1 MDTMSTRQLTLLESI
16 VGAGRIAVA
25 ELAGIAHVSTVTIR
39 KDLDDLEA
47 RGLIRRERGVAMLV
61 SPDDPA
67 GRLAYHYAEKVRI
80 AAAAA
85 ATVNDGET
93 VMIEAGSCC
102 AILAEQISIQC
113 TGITIVTNSAFIA
126 QRLGAHPMVS
136 TVLLGGEQQHDS
148 RVLVGPMVELCARQF
163 IVDRLFIGT
172 DGFTP
177 SLGFTARDY
186 MRATAVRALASRAE
200 RVVVL
205 TESEKLGSH
214 GPVPLLDAHDVAAL
228 WTDSAAPDAQVDALT
243 GAGVEVVTVAADGT
257 AVAHPAQARPEPDRV
272 VGGNSDPTALTT
284 REEPS

>member
-25 ELAGIAHVSTVTIR
+25 ELAAIAHVSTVTIR

-61 SPDDPA
+61 SPDNPA

-272 VGGNSDPTALTT
+272 VGGDSDPTALTT

>member
-16 VGAGRIAVA
+16 VVAGRIAVA

-67 GRLAYHYAEKVRI
+67 GRLAYHYAEKARI

-205 TESEKLGSH
+205 TESEKLGGH
-214 GPVPLLDAHDVAAL
+214 GPVPLLGVDDVAAL

-243 GAGVEVVTVAADGT
+243 GAGVEGVTVDADGT
-257 AVAHPAQARPEPDRV
+257 AAVHPAQARPEPDRV
-272 VGGNSDPTALTT
+272 VGRDSGPTALTT

>member
-1 MDTMSTRQLTLLESI
+1 
-16 VGAGRIAVA
+16 
-25 ELAGIAHVSTVTIR
+25 
-39 KDLDDLEA
+39 
-47 RGLIRRERGVAMLV
+47 
-61 SPDDPA
+61 
-67 GRLAYHYAEKVRI
+67 
-80 AAAAA
+80 
-85 ATVNDGET
+85 
-93 VMIEAGSCC
+93 
-102 AILAEQISIQC
+102 
-113 TGITIVTNSAFIA
+113 
-126 QRLGAHPMVS
+126 MVS
-136 TVLLGGEQQHDS
+136 MVLLGGEQQHDS

-272 VGGNSDPTALTT
+272 VGGDSDPTALTT

>member
-25 ELAGIAHVSTVTIR
+25 ELAGIARVSTVTIR

-102 AILAEQISIQC
+102 ALLAEQISIQR

-205 TESEKLGSH
+205 TESEKLGRH
-214 GPVPLLDAHDVAAL
+214 GPVPLLGADEVAAL

-243 GAGVEVVTVAADGT
+243 GAGVEVVTVAADGA
-257 AVAHPAQARPEPDRV
+257 AVVHPAQARPEPDRV
-272 VGGNSDPTALTT
+272 VGGDSAPTALTA

>member
-102 AILAEQISIQC
+102 ALLAEQISIQR

-205 TESEKLGSH
+205 TESEKLGRH
-214 GPVPLLDAHDVAAL
+214 GPVPLLGADEVAAL

-243 GAGVEVVTVAADGT
+243 GAGVEVVTVAADGA
-257 AVAHPAQARPEPDRV
+257 AVVHPAQARPEPDRV
-272 VGGNSDPTALTT
+272 VGGDSAPTALTA

>member
-1 MDTMSTRQLTLLESI
+1 MDMSTRQLTLLESI
-16 VGAGRIAVA
+16 VGAGRIAIA

-102 AILAEQISIQC
+102 AILVEQISIQC

-243 GAGVEVVTVAADGT
+243 GAGVEVITVAADGT

-272 VGGNSDPTALTT
+272 VGGDSDPTALTT

>member
-25 ELAGIAHVSTVTIR
+25 ELAAIAHVSTVTIR

-272 VGGNSDPTALTT
+272 VGGDSDPTALTT

>member
-205 TESEKLGSH
+205 TESEKLGRH
-214 GPVPLLDAHDVAAL
+214 GPVPLLGADEVAAL

-243 GAGVEVVTVAADGT
+243 GAGVEVVTVAADGA
-257 AVAHPAQARPEPDRV
+257 AVVHPAQARPEPDRV
-272 VGGNSDPTALTT
+272 VGGDSAPTALTA

>member
-16 VGAGRIAVA
+16 VVAGRIAVA
-25 ELAGIAHVSTVTIR
+25 ELAAIAHVSTVTIR

-214 GPVPLLDAHDVAAL
+214 GPVPLPDAPHVAAL

-272 VGGNSDPTALTT
+272 VGGDSDPTALTT

>member
-1 MDTMSTRQLTLLESI
+1 MDTMSTRQLALLESI
-16 VGAGRIAVA
+16 VVAGRIAVA

-272 VGGNSDPTALTT
+272 VGGDSDPTALTT

>member
-25 ELAGIAHVSTVTIR
+25 ELAGIARVSTVTIR

-205 TESEKLGSH
+205 TESEKLGGH
-214 GPVPLLDAHDVAAL
+214 GPVPLLGADDVAAL

-243 GAGVEVVTVAADGT
+243 GAGVEVVTVAADGA
-257 AVAHPAQARPEPDRV
+257 AVVHPAQARPEPDRV
-272 VGGNSDPTALTT
+272 VGGDSAPTALTV

>member
-16 VGAGRIAVA
+16 VVAGRIAVA

-67 GRLAYHYAEKVRI
+67 GRLAYHYAEKARI

-102 AILAEQISIQC
+102 ALLAEQISIQR

-214 GPVPLLDAHDVAAL
+214 GPVPLLGVDDVAAL

-272 VGGNSDPTALTT
+272 A
-284 REEPS
+284 PSLIHI

>member
-172 DGFTP
+172 DGFIP

-243 GAGVEVVTVAADGT
+243 GSGVEVVTVAADGT
-257 AVAHPAQARPEPDRV
+257 AVVHPAQARPEPDHV
-272 VGGNSDPTALTT
+272 VGGDSAPTALTV

>member
-16 VGAGRIAVA
+16 VVAGRIAVA

-67 GRLAYHYAEKVRI
+67 GRLAYHYAEKARI

-102 AILAEQISIQC
+102 ALLAEQISIQR

-126 QRLGAHPMVS
+126 QRLGAHPTVS

-172 DGFTP
+172 DGFIP

-200 RVVVL
+200 HVVVL

-214 GPVPLLDAHDVAAL
+214 GPVPLLGVDDVAAL

-243 GAGVEVVTVAADGT
+243 GAGVEVVTVDADGT
-257 AVAHPAQARPEPDRV
+257 AAVHPAQARPEPDRV
-272 VGGNSDPTALTT
+272 VGRDSGPTALTI

>member
-1 MDTMSTRQLTLLESI
+1 MDMSTRQLTLLESI

-47 RGLIRRERGVAMLV
+47 RGLIQRERGVAMLV

-214 GPVPLLDAHDVAAL
+214 GPVPLLDVHDVAAL

-272 VGGNSDPTALTT
+272 VGGDSDPTALTT

>member
-67 GRLAYHYAEKVRI
+67 GRLAYHYAEKARI

-102 AILAEQISIQC
+102 ALLAEQISIQR

-172 DGFTP
+172 DGFIP

-205 TESEKLGSH
+205 TESEKLGGH
-214 GPVPLLDAHDVAAL
+214 GPVPLLGADEVAAL

-257 AVAHPAQARPEPDRV
+257 AVVHPAQARPEPDHV
-272 VGGNSDPTALTT
+272 VGGDSAPTALTV

>member
-25 ELAGIAHVSTVTIR
+25 ELAGIARVSTVTIR

-67 GRLAYHYAEKVRI
+67 GRLAYHYAEKARI

-205 TESEKLGSH
+205 TESEKLGRH
-214 GPVPLLDAHDVAAL
+214 GPVPLLGADEVAAL

-243 GAGVEVVTVAADGT
+243 GAGVEVVTVAADGA
-257 AVAHPAQARPEPDRV
+257 AVVHPAQARPEPDRV
-272 VGGNSDPTALTT
+272 VGGDSAPTALTA

>member
-67 GRLAYHYAEKVRI
+67 GRLAYHYAEKARI

-205 TESEKLGSH
+205 TESEKLGRH

-257 AVAHPAQARPEPDRV
+257 AVVHPAQARPEPDHV
-272 VGGNSDPTALTT
+272 VGGDSAPTALTV

>member
-25 ELAGIAHVSTVTIR
+25 ELAGIARVSTVTIR

-205 TESEKLGSH
+205 TESEKLGRH
-214 GPVPLLDAHDVAAL
+214 GPVPLLGADEVAAL

-243 GAGVEVVTVAADGT
+243 GAGVEVVTVDADGT
-257 AVAHPAQARPEPDRV
+257 AAVHPAQARPEPDRV
-272 VGGNSDPTALTT
+272 VGRDSGPTALTA
-284 REEPS
+284 REDPS

>member
-67 GRLAYHYAEKVRI
+67 GRLAYHYAEKARI

-172 DGFTP
+172 DGFIP

-257 AVAHPAQARPEPDRV
+257 AVVHPAQARPEPDRV
-272 VGGNSDPTALTT
+272 VGGDSAPTALTA

>member
-16 VGAGRIAVA
+16 VVAGRIAVA

-113 TGITIVTNSAFIA
+113 TGITLVTNSAFIA

-205 TESEKLGSH
+205 TESEKLGRH
-214 GPVPLLDAHDVAAL
+214 GPVPLLGADEVAAL

-257 AVAHPAQARPEPDRV
+257 AAVHPAQARPEPDRV
-272 VGGNSDPTALTT
+272 VGGDSAPTALTA

>member
-172 DGFTP
+172 DGFIP

-205 TESEKLGSH
+205 TESEKLGRH

-243 GAGVEVVTVAADGT
+243 GSGVEVVTVAADGT
-257 AVAHPAQARPEPDRV
+257 AVVHPAQARPEPDHV
-272 VGGNSDPTALTT
+272 VGGDSAPTALTA

>member
-102 AILAEQISIQC
+102 ALLAEQISIQR

-205 TESEKLGSH
+205 TESEKLGRH

-243 GAGVEVVTVAADGT
+243 GSGVEVVTVAADGT
-257 AVAHPAQARPEPDRV
+257 AVVHPAQARPEPDHV
-272 VGGNSDPTALTT
+272 VGGDSAPTALTV

>member
-25 ELAGIAHVSTVTIR
+25 ELAGIARVSTVTIR

-102 AILAEQISIQC
+102 ALFAEQISIQR

-205 TESEKLGSH
+205 TESEKLGRH
-214 GPVPLLDAHDVAAL
+214 GPVPLLGADEVAAL

-243 GAGVEVVTVAADGT
+243 GAGVEVVTVAADGA
-257 AVAHPAQARPEPDRV
+257 AVVHPAQARPEPDRV
-272 VGGNSDPTALTT
+272 VGGDSAPTALTA

>member
-16 VGAGRIAVA
+16 VVAGRIAVA

-148 RVLVGPMVELCARQF
+148 RVLVGPVVELCARQF

-172 DGFTP
+172 DGLPP
-177 SLGFTARDY
+177 SLGFTARDS
-186 MRATAVRALASRAE
+186 MRARRWRACSRE
-200 RVVVL
+200 R
-205 TESEKLGSH
+205 
-214 GPVPLLDAHDVAAL
+214 
-228 WTDSAAPDAQVDALT
+228 
-243 GAGVEVVTVAADGT
+243 
-257 AVAHPAQARPEPDRV
+257 
-272 VGGNSDPTALTT
+272 
-284 REEPS
+284 

>member
-102 AILAEQISIQC
+102 ALLAEQISIQR

-205 TESEKLGSH
+205 TESEKLGRH

-257 AVAHPAQARPEPDRV
+257 AVVHPAQARPEPDHV
-272 VGGNSDPTALTT
+272 VGGDSAPTALTV

>member
-16 VGAGRIAVA
+16 VVAGRIAVA

-102 AILAEQISIQC
+102 ALFAEQISIQR

-205 TESEKLGSH
+205 TESEKLGRH
-214 GPVPLLDAHDVAAL
+214 GPVPLLGADEVAAL

-243 GAGVEVVTVAADGT
+243 GAGVEVVTVAADGA
-257 AVAHPAQARPEPDRV
+257 AVVHPAQARPEPDRV
-272 VGGNSDPTALTT
+272 VGGDSAPTALTA

>member
-16 VGAGRIAVA
+16 VVAGRIAVA

-67 GRLAYHYAEKVRI
+67 GRLAYHYAEKARI

-102 AILAEQISIQC
+102 ALLAEQISIQR

-172 DGFTP
+172 DGFIP

-205 TESEKLGSH
+205 TESEKLGGH
-214 GPVPLLDAHDVAAL
+214 GPVPLLGADEVAAL

-272 VGGNSDPTALTT
+272 VGGDSDPTALTT

>member
-205 TESEKLGSH
+205 TESEKLGRH

-243 GAGVEVVTVAADGT
+243 GAGVEVVTVAADGA
-257 AVAHPAQARPEPDRV
+257 AVVHPAQARPEPDRV
-272 VGGNSDPTALTT
+272 VGGDSDPTALTT

>member
-16 VGAGRIAVA
+16 VVAGRIAVA

-67 GRLAYHYAEKVRI
+67 GRLAYHYAEKARI

-172 DGFTP
+172 DGFIP

-272 VGGNSDPTALTT
+272 VGGDSDPTALTT

>member
-25 ELAGIAHVSTVTIR
+25 ELAAIAHVSTVTIR

-205 TESEKLGSH
+205 TESEKLGRH

-272 VGGNSDPTALTT
+272 VGGDSDPTALTT

>member
-25 ELAGIAHVSTVTIR
+25 ELAAIAHVSTVTIR

-257 AVAHPAQARPEPDRV
+257 AVAHPAQARPEPDHI
-272 VGGNSDPTALTT
+272 VGRDPDPAALTT

>member
-25 ELAGIAHVSTVTIR
+25 ELAAIAHVSTVTIR

-205 TESEKLGSH
+205 TESEKLGRH

-243 GAGVEVVTVAADGT
+243 GAGVEVVTVAADGA
-257 AVAHPAQARPEPDRV
+257 AVVHPTQARPEPDRV
-272 VGGNSDPTALTT
+272 VGGDSDPTALTT

>member
-16 VGAGRIAVA
+16 VVAGRIAVA

-205 TESEKLGSH
+205 TESEKLGRH
-214 GPVPLLDAHDVAAL
+214 GPVPLLGADEVAAL

-272 VGGNSDPTALTT
+272 VGGDSDPTALTT

>member
-16 VGAGRIAVA
+16 VVAGRIAVA

-205 TESEKLGSH
+205 TESEKLGRH

-243 GAGVEVVTVAADGT
+243 GAGVEVVTVAADGA
-257 AVAHPAQARPEPDRV
+257 AVVHPAQARPEPDRV
-272 VGGNSDPTALTT
+272 VGGDSAPTALTA

>member
-16 VGAGRIAVA
+16 VVAGRIAVA

-67 GRLAYHYAEKVRI
+67 GRLAYHYAEKARI

-102 AILAEQISIQC
+102 ALLAEQISIQR

-243 GAGVEVVTVAADGT
+243 GAGVEVVPVDADGT

-272 VGGNSDPTALTT
+272 VGGDSDPTALTT

>member
-16 VGAGRIAVA
+16 VVAGRIAVA

-205 TESEKLGSH
+205 TESEKLGRH

-257 AVAHPAQARPEPDRV
+257 AVVHPAQARPEPDHV
-272 VGGNSDPTALTT
+272 VGGDSAPTALTV